1 MVDVPS
7 DALVFVPGLGDSDAV
22 RVAHVTELLC
32 WEMNQQAP
40 DRTTTFAATPTS
52 VGTEVVHRIVRTEGD
67 GTSVP
72 VLDVY
77 AYDSRAAA
85 GPTISTSNP
94 LAKVLTLALTMISAI
109 VVLVTVALDWR
120 RKAKRRTQLLQVIAV
135 AVLVLC
141 IVAYFAIAVVALV
154 EAIVTLARGS
164 APAPTINW
172 PQWIVLIGAVVG
184 GLVPA
189 LREKIT
195 NVGERVVQMARFT
208 YTGSLRNRLT
218 GGLQDLIDRIAQ
230 RSEIE
235 HIHVVSYSFGSLI
248 ALDTIFPHG
257 GQPARSMTMVD
268 TLVTIGSPFDLIRMV
283 RPNYP
288 EERTLR
294 SDVSPHWLNVY
305 QPIDVLGSDFRDEG
319 RRGEA
324 VGLHGSTPVQRIP
337 DENVAWN
344 PDLQLNL
351 VNLLMLRSLSVHAG
365 YWDDAAT
372 ARSAFE
378 MVIRAI
384 ATRPILSAQTGRRR
398 PAGVVRA
405 TRRGIDRRR
414 AETPDAAADPP
425 DRART

>member
-7 DALVFVPGLGDSDAV
+7 DALVFVPGLGDSDAM

-72 VLDVY
+72 VLDIY
-77 AYDSRAAA
+77 AYDSRTVA
-85 GPTISTSNP
+85 GATITSANA
-94 LAKVLTLALTMISAI
+94 LAKVLTLALTMVSAI
-109 VVLVTVALDWR
+109 IVLVTVALDWR
-120 RKAKRRTQLLQVIAV
+120 RRAKTRAQLLQVIAV
-135 AVLVLC
+135 AILVLC
-141 IVAYFAIAVVALV
+141 IVAYFAIAVIALV
-154 EAIVTLARGS
+154 EAVVTLARGS
-164 APAPTINW
+164 APAPTIKW

-195 NVGERVVQMARFT
+195 SVGERVVQMARFT

-230 RSEIE
+230 RAEIE
-235 HIHVVSYSFGSLI
+235 HVHVVSYSFGSLI

-294 SDVSPHWLNVY
+294 SDVAPHWLNVY
-305 QPIDVLGSDFRDEG
+305 QPIDVLGSDFRNEG
-319 RRGEA
+319 RGGAPVGVRGSADE
-324 VGLHGSTPVQRIP
+324 QRVP
-337 DENVAWN
+337 DQNVAWN
-344 PDLQLNL
+344 PDLRLNL

-365 YWDDAAT
+365 YWDDAVT

-378 MVIRAI
+378 
-384 ATRPILSAQTGRRR
+384 T
-398 PAGVVRA
+398 VVRA
-405 TRRGIDRRR
+405 LAARPLLQG
-414 AETPDAAADPP
+414 PDQE
-425 DRART
+425 